1 MEDQVVEA
9 PVVRDRIT
17 HPRDV
22 VRPVSALHHEKL
34 PCAVSETPGGAQ
46 ERGQRGAQ
54 PGELPERQEILKDQI
69 AAPIEEPPLR
79 RRAADT
85 TSPPGCHRSHAV
97 AGYAAAS
104 FAINSIASGCS
115 AVIVSPVMPLSAQA
129 R

>member
-22 VRPVSALHHEKL
+22 VRPVSALTTRNFRVL
-34 PCAVSETPGGAQ
+34 CRRPRA
-46 ERGQRGAQ
+46 ERRSVASAARSRASSG
-54 PGELPERQEILKDQI
+54 RQEILKDQI

-85 TSPPGCHRSHAV
+85 TSPPACRRSHAV
-97 AGYAAAS
+97 ADYAAAS

-115 AVIVSPVMPLSAQA
+115 AVIVSPVMPLSAHA